1 MEYYKANRA
10 CDNDIFHKNYQ
21 KAKLKACV
29 RYFLSFFFC
38 FFFFSPTDSPLK
50 TKKNVSY
57 FIQKAPFVLKIFRFL

>member
-29 RYFLSFFFC
+29 RYFLSVIFIYFY
-38 FFFFSPTDSPLK
+38 FFSPTDSLLK

-57 FIQKAPFVLKIFRFL
+57 FI

>member
-29 RYFLSFFFC
+29 RYFLSFFF

-57 FIQKAPFVLKIFRFL
+57 FI